1 MQIFNISTSLLKFTS
16 LAKMAVFTVLQ
27 MLAKILQKPQFA
39 VVFATACPGYQ
50 KSAFAYSLLVFSL
63 RAKTINF

>member
-27 MLAKILQKPQFA
+27 MQAKILQNPCFA
-39 VVFATACPGYQ
+39 VVFALVSPGNQ
-50 KSAFAYSLLVFSL
+50 KSTFAYSLLVFAL